1 MAAINPNDITAEVM
15 GIERRP
21 NGKLVT
27 VQVTQPVK
35 FPVTLPLSVRARAR
49 ALVSVGVVDVTVDK
63 VAAMDIKRFTEIE
76 SSRTVTEGNIS
87 RIKEYEVLVKN
98 RDY

>member
-15 GIERRP
+15 GVERRP

-27 VQVTQPVK
+27 VRVTQPVK
-35 FPVTLPLSVRARAR
+35 VPVTLPLSMRARAR
-49 ALVSVGVVDVTVDK
+49 ALVSIGVVDVTIDK

-87 RIKEYEVLVKN
+87 RIKEYEVLVMN